1 MEEKITTLEEYN
13 QKIKERKTIRDEMFN
28 LRLDLFYNK
37 DDLEKIKLLEK
48 NYKILKVKYT
58 KIAFLLKQYEIENNI
73 EVMKE
78 GKKKW

>member
-78 GKKKW
+78 GKKK

>member
-28 LRLDLFYNK
+28 LKLDLFYNK

-58 KIAFLLKQYEIENNI
+58 KIVFLLKQYEIENNI

-78 GKKKW
+78 GKKK